1 MRYDRSLFHLVH
13 GQERIPAKQGRE
25 RCVEPAPKWPTGPLV
40 SGTIWTVN
48 ATHRDLH
55 SYGVAAAAGRFAP
68 SPTGELHLGNL
79 RTALVAWLSAR
90 SQHLAFVVRMED
102 LDRVS
107 SSAAH
112 ETVQLEALRALG
124 LDWDGPVLR
133 QSERFH
139 LYDRAIA
146 ELTEAGRTYECY
158 CTRREIREAASAPQ
172 SSSYRSGAQVA
183 ESAYN
188 GACRQLTHA
197 QRSRLISSGPKAALR
212 LDAKSQSVTIRDEL
226 RGSVTT
232 EVDDVVLRRND
243 GVPAYNLAVVID
255 DALQGVVEVVRGDDL
270 LSSTPRQVLLQQL
283 LSFPTPRY
291 RHIPLAVNSHGQRL
305 AKRDGAVTMSQ
316 LAAKG
321 VGPRAV
327 LAICASSL
335 GLSVPG
341 ETITMAAM
349 VDRFDFQRI
358 PDDPWVVSEHLQR
371 SMVDENQEDEHG
383 R

>member
-1 MRYDRSLFHLVH
+1 M
-13 GQERIPAKQGRE
+13 
-25 RCVEPAPKWPTGPLV
+25 V
-40 SGTIWTVN
+40 SGTIRTVN
-48 ATHRDLH
+48 ATHCDLH
-55 SYGVAAAAGRFAP
+55 SVGVAPAAGRFAP

-102 LDRVS
+102 LDRVT

-112 ETVQLEALRALG
+112 EAAQLAALAALG

-172 SSSYRSGAQVA
+172 SSTDRSGAQVA
-183 ESAYN
+183 ESAYS

-197 QRSRLISSGPKAALR
+197 QRARHISGGRRAAIR
-212 LDAKSQSVTIRDEL
+212 LDAKSQPVTIRDEL
-226 RGSVTT
+226 RGSVTA

-255 DALQGVVEVVRGDDL
+255 DALQGVVEIVRGDDL

-291 RHIPLAVNSHGQRL
+291 RHIPLAVNSDGQRL

-316 LAAKG
+316 LSANG
-321 VGPRAV
+321 VAPDAV

-341 ETITMAAM
+341 ETITVATLL
-349 VDRFDFQRI
+349 DRFDLQRI
-358 PDDPWVVSEHLQR
+358 PDDPWVVSAHLQR